1 MQVLGR
7 FIEEGD
13 PMRRR
18 IRAGYPAGVGA
29 VLMLGLAGCATSG
42 DVDKLNARLDALD
55 QRVAGVETAAR
66 NAESRATAAE
76 QAAADARSAAQA
88 AEDSARKSEA
98 IFQKRISK

>member
-1 MQVLGR
+1 MRPVICRSGLG
-7 FIEEGD
+7 
-13 PMRRR
+13 
-18 IRAGYPAGVGA
+18 AGVIA
-29 VLMLGLAGCATSG
+29 ALVLGLAGCATRG
-42 DVDKLNARLDALD
+42 DVDKINARLDALD

-76 QAAADARSAAQA
+76 QAAADARRAAQA